1 MVEKIDEREQVPIED
16 VVMSNVFTQE
26 AILNLLEK
34 KGLVTK
40 EEVMEEIKRLMV
52 DDKKQKA

>member
-1 MVEKIDEREQVPIED
+1 MIKEQDSAETVPLED
-16 VVMSNVFTQE
+16 VVLSNVFTQE

-40 EEVMEEIKRLMV
+40 EEVMEEMKRIME
-52 DDKKQKA
+52 KGEQ

>member
-1 MVEKIDEREQVPIED
+1 MF
-16 VVMSNVFTQE
+16 FTQE

-40 EEVMEEIKRLMV
+40 EEVMEEMKRLMV
-52 DDKKQKA
+52 DDKRRKA

>member
-1 MVEKIDEREQVPIED
+1 MGNEEDSAETVPLED

-26 AILNLLEK
+26 AILNILEE

-40 EEVMEEIKRLMV
+40 EEVMEEMKRIMAK
-52 DDKKQKA
+52 DER